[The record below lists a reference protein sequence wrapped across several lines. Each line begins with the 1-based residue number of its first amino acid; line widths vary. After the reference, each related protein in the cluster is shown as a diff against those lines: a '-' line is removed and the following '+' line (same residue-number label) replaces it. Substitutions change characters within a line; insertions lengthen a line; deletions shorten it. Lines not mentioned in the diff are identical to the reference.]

1 MPKPNT
7 DPEQALEKLGQRIRA
22 GYAKQN
28 PAQNLESVREA
39 VREQYEQEQ
48 QTPRA
53 SKPAPDAARKQ
64 ERQPPE
70 PDAER

>member
-1 MPKPNT
+1 MPKPKPN
-7 DPEQALEKLGQRIRA
+7 PEAALEKLGQRIRA

-28 PAQNLESVREA
+28 PAQNLDAVRGA

-53 SKPAPDAARKQ
+53 PKPATDAEKKR